1 MQTRSGNVYTYNLAR
16 PTLEKRVEPKVEKK
30 VAPKVEKKVEPKV
43 EKRVEK
49 KVEPK
54 VEVKIEPRLSASTW
68 ARRPAGFSRQPS
80 GFVKP
85 RRISDELAKFL
96 NVPVGTMMARTEVS
110 KLINTYIRVNNLQDA
125 NNGRVINV
133 DTKLSKLLNITPT
146 DQLTYFNINSYMRP
160 HFIIEEL
167 SLQDEKRNKLLSTK
181 Y

>member
-16 PTLEKRVEPKVEKK
+16 PTLEKKVAPKVEKK
-30 VAPKVEKKVEPKV
+30 VAPKVEKKVAPKV
-43 EKRVEK
+43 EPNVNASSNS
-49 KVEPK
+49 
-54 VEVKIEPRLSASTW
+54 SASCIVSVN
-68 ARRPAGFSRQPS
+68 GSRVIS
-80 GFVKP
+80 GFIKP

-96 NVPVGTMMARTEVS
+96 NVPVGCQMLRTDVS
-110 KLINTYIRVNNLQDA
+110 KLINSYIRVNNLQDA
-125 NNGRVINV
+125 NNGRIINA
-133 DTKLSKLLNITPT
+133 DAKLRKLLNITPT

>member
-16 PTLEKRVEPKVEKK
+16 PTLEKKVEPKVEKK
-30 VAPKVEKKVEPKV
+30 VAPKVEKKVAP
-43 EKRVEK
+43 

-54 VEVKIEPRLSASTW
+54 VEPNVNNSVKTSINST
-68 ARRPAGFSRQPS
+68 GQCIVSVNGSRVIS
-80 GFVKP
+80 GFLKP
-85 RRISDELAKFL
+85 RGISDELAKFL
-96 NVPVGTMMARTEVS
+96 NVPVGCQMLRTHVS

-125 NNGRVINV
+125 NNGRIINA
-133 DTKLSKLLNITPT
+133 DAKLRKLLNITPT

-160 HFIIEEL
+160 HFIKEEL